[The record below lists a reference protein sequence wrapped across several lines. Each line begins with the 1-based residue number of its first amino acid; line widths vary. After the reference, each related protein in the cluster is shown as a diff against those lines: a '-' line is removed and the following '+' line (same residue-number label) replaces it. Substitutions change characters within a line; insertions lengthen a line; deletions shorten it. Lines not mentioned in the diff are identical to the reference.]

1 MKQVPIIA
9 LTFALSLPMVGC
21 AANPVEPSGVTFVK
35 SAISDRVNTMMAQG
49 LREYSSL
56 PSLYPES
63 TESWV
68 DQNAY
73 NLYRGFLDRR
83 AQRLLGECSS
93 ALQTTALNG
102 YEVVKFYQKET
113 VADESGS
120 YTVYCWEPAFLTTSH
135 EDISLPDGAFFDSS
149 GRLCGYE
156 QFTYFV
162 VKDEAGDFPTYR
174 FLNADLLNGTGE
186 GTTNELVLQRI
197 KQAFEPTVQGDWAE
211 DALGYYLN
219 YNEVSVS
226 SDELVAQVL
235 FSCDCAVKDFKVLGV
250 QAIPTE
256 STVLY
261 STDDLFDCGEL
272 KPDCPLL
279 LNMTFFGTLPYFG
292 VSYVDDSGET
302 ISYSINMSGM
312 DGSVILDE
320 IVPIMG

>member
-9 LTFALSLPMVGC
+9 LTFAFSLPMVGC

-102 YEVVKFYQKET
+102 YEVVKFHQKET
-113 VADESGS
+113 IADESGT
-120 YTVYCWEPAFLTTSH
+120 YTVYCWEPAFLAASY
-135 EDISLPDGAFFDSS
+135 EDISLSDGVYFDRG

-156 QFTYFV
+156 RFTYFV

-197 KQAFEPTVQGDWAE
+197 KQAFEPTVQGTGRKMRLAITRTTTRFPLAPMSLWPRCFSPAIAPLKTSRFWVFRLFPRK
-211 DALGYYLN
+211 ALCCTPLMICLIA
-219 YNEVSVS
+219 VSLS
-226 SDELVAQVL
+226 L
-235 FSCDCAVKDFKVLGV
+235 
-250 QAIPTE
+250 
-256 STVLY
+256 
-261 STDDLFDCGEL
+261 
-272 KPDCPLL
+272 
-279 LNMTFFGTLPYFG
+279 
-292 VSYVDDSGET
+292 
-302 ISYSINMSGM
+302 
-312 DGSVILDE
+312 
-320 IVPIMG
+320 IVRCC

>member
-1 MKQVPIIA
+1 MKRVLIIA

-35 SAISDRVNTMMAQG
+35 SAISDRVGTMMAQG
-49 LREYSSL
+49 LREVSSL
-56 PSLYPES
+56 PSFYPKS

-68 DQNAY
+68 DQDAY
-73 NLYRGFLDRR
+73 NLYRGFLDSR
-83 AQRLLGECSS
+83 AQRLLEECSS
-93 ALQTTALNG
+93 LLQTTALNG

-113 VADESGS
+113 IADESGT
-120 YTVYCWEPAFLTTSH
+120 YTVYCWEPAFLVASP
-135 EDISLPDGAFFDSS
+135 EDISLPDGVYFDSS

-162 VKDEAGDFPTYR
+162 VKDETGDFPTYR
-174 FLNADLLNGTGE
+174 FLNADLLNGAGE

-197 KQAFEPTVQGDWAE
+197 KQAFEPAVQGDWAE
-211 DALGYYLN
+211 DALGDYSN
-219 YNEVSVS
+219 YNEVSAS
-226 SDELVAQVL
+226 SDEPVAQVL

-261 STDDLFDCGEL
+261 STDELFDCGEL
-272 KPDCPLL
+272 TPDCPLL

-292 VSYVDDSGET
+292 ISYVDDSGDT

>member
-1 MKQVPIIA
+1 MKRVPIIA

-21 AANPVEPSGVTFVK
+21 AANSVEPSGATFVK
-35 SAISDRVNTMMAQG
+35 TAIFDRVDTMMAEG
-49 LREYSSL
+49 LRELSSL
-56 PSLYPES
+56 PSFYPES

-68 DQNAY
+68 DQDAY
-73 NLYRGFLDRR
+73 VVYSGILDRR
-83 AQRLLGECSS
+83 AERLMEECSS
-93 ALQTTALNG
+93 KLQTTALSG
-102 YEVVKFYQKET
+102 YEVVNFHQEET
-113 VADESGS
+113 LSDESGT

-135 EDISLPDGAFFDSS
+135 EGISLADGAYFDTS

-162 VKDEAGDFPTYR
+162 VKDETGDFPTYR
-174 FLNADLLNGTGE
+174 FLSEDLFNGTGE
-186 GTTNELVLQRI
+186 GTASAHALQRI
-197 KQAFEPTVQGDWAE
+197 KQAFEPLVRGDWAE
-211 DALGYYLN
+211 DALGDYSN

-226 SDELVAQVL
+226 SEEPVAQVL

-272 KPDCPLL
+272 TPDCPLL

-292 VSYVDDSGET
+292 VSYADDSGET

-312 DGSVILDE
+312 DGSVILGE
-320 IVPIMG
+320 IVPVMG

>member
-1 MKQVPIIA
+1 MRRVPIIA
-9 LTFALSLPMVGC
+9 LTFALSLPMAGC
-21 AANPVEPSGVTFVK
+21 AANSVESSGTTFVK
-35 SAISDRVNTMMAQG
+35 AAISDRVDTMMAEG
-49 LREYSSL
+49 LRELSSL
-56 PSLYPES
+56 PSFYPES

-68 DQNAY
+68 DQDAY
-73 NLYRGFLDRR
+73 VVNSGILDRR
-83 AQRLLGECSS
+83 AQRLLDEYSLI
-93 ALQTTALNG
+93 LQTTALSG
-102 YEVVKFYQKET
+102 YEIVNFYQKET
-113 VADESGS
+113 LSDESGT

-135 EDISLPDGAFFDSS
+135 ESISLADGAYFNTS

-174 FLNADLLNGTGE
+174 FLSADLFNGTGE
-186 GTTNELVLQRI
+186 GAANAHALQRI
-197 KQAFEPTVQGDWAE
+197 KQAFEPAVQGDWAE
-211 DALGYYLN
+211 DVLGNYSS

-226 SDELVAQVL
+226 SEEPVAQVL
-235 FSCDCAVKDFKVLGV
+235 FSCDRVVKDFKVLGV

-256 STVLY
+256 STVLF

-272 KPDCPLL
+272 TPDCPLL
-279 LNMTFFGTLPYFG
+279 LYMTFFGTLPYFG

-320 IVPIMG
+320 IVPVMG

>member
-1 MKQVPIIA
+1 MKRVSIVA
-9 LTFALSLPMVGC
+9 LTFALSLRMVGC

-35 SAISDRVNTMMAQG
+35 TVISDRVDMMMAQG
-49 LREYSSL
+49 LREFSSL
-56 PSLYPES
+56 PSFYPEG

-68 DQNAY
+68 DQDAY

-83 AQRLLGECSS
+83 AERLLGECSS
-93 ALQTTALNG
+93 VLQTTALNG

-113 VADESGS
+113 IADESGT
-120 YTVYCWEPAFLTTSH
+120 YTVYCWEPAFLATSR
-135 EDISLPDGAFFDSS
+135 EGISLADGAYFDTS

-162 VKDEAGDFPTYR
+162 VKDETGDFPTYR
-174 FLNADLLNGTGE
+174 FLSADLFNGAGE
-186 GTTNELVLQRI
+186 GAANAHALQLI
-197 KQAFEPTVQGDWAE
+197 KQAFEPVVQGSWAE
-211 DALGYYLN
+211 DALGDYLN
-219 YNEVSVS
+219 YNELSVS
-226 SDELVAQVL
+226 SKEPVAQVL
-235 FSCDCAVKDFKVLGV
+235 FSCDRAVKGFKVLGV

-272 KPDCPLL
+272 TPDCPLL

-312 DGSVILDE
+312 DGSVILGE
-320 IVPIMG
+320 IVPVMG

>member
-1 MKQVPIIA
+1 MKQVPIVA

-21 AANPVEPSGVTFVK
+21 AANPVEPSGATFVK
-35 SAISDRVNTMMAQG
+35 SVISDRVDTMMAQG
-49 LREYSSL
+49 LRELSSL
-56 PSLYPES
+56 PSLYPENI
-63 TESWV
+63 ESWV
-68 DQNAY
+68 DQDAY

-83 AQRLLGECSS
+83 AQRLLEECSS
-93 ALQTTALNG
+93 TLQTTALNG

-113 VADESGS
+113 IADEGGT

-135 EDISLPDGAFFDSS
+135 EDISLADGAYFDRS

-162 VKDEAGDFPTYR
+162 VKDETGDFPTYR

-186 GTTNELVLQRI
+186 GAANELVLQRI
-197 KQAFEPTVQGDWAE
+197 KQAFEPAVQGDWAE
-211 DALGYYLN
+211 DALGDYSN

-226 SDELVAQVL
+226 SDKPVTQVL

-261 STDDLFDCGEL
+261 STDELFDCGEL
-272 KPDCPLL
+272 TPDCPLL

-292 VSYVDDSGET
+292 ISYVDDSGDT

>member
-1 MKQVPIIA
+1 MKRVPIIA
-9 LTFALSLPMVGC
+9 LTFALSLPVVGC
-21 AANPVEPSGVTFVK
+21 TANSVEPSGATFVK
-35 SAISDRVNTMMAQG
+35 TAISDRVDTMMAEG
-49 LREYSSL
+49 LRELSSL
-56 PSLYPES
+56 PSFYPES
-63 TESWV
+63 TESWI
-68 DQNAY
+68 DQDAY
-73 NLYRGFLDRR
+73 VVYSGILDRR
-83 AQRLLGECSS
+83 AERLLGECSS
-93 ALQTTALNG
+93 ELQTTALSG
-102 YEVVKFYQKET
+102 YEIVNFYQKET
-113 VADESGS
+113 LSDESGI

-135 EDISLPDGAFFDSS
+135 KGVSLADGAYFDTS

-174 FLNADLLNGTGE
+174 FLSADLFNGTGE
-186 GTTNELVLQRI
+186 GAANAHALQRI
-197 KQAFEPTVQGDWAE
+197 KQAFEPAVQGDWAE
-211 DALGYYLN
+211 DVLGNYSS

-226 SDELVAQVL
+226 SEEPVAQVL
-235 FSCDCAVKDFKVLGV
+235 FSCDRVVKDFKVLGV

-256 STVLY
+256 STVLF

-272 KPDCPLL
+272 TPDCPLL

-320 IVPIMG
+320 IVPVMG

>member
-21 AANPVEPSGVTFVK
+21 VANSVEPSGATFVK
-35 SAISDRVNTMMAQG
+35 SVISDRVDTMMAQG
-49 LREYSSL
+49 LRELSSL
-56 PSLYPES
+56 PSFYPEG

-68 DQNAY
+68 DQDAY
-73 NLYRGFLDRR
+73 NLYRGFLGRR
-83 AQRLLGECSS
+83 AERLLGECSS
-93 ALQTTALNG
+93 ILQTTALNG
-102 YEVVKFYQKET
+102 YEVMKFYQKET
-113 VADESGS
+113 IADESGT
-120 YTVYCWEPAFLTTSH
+120 YTVYCWEPAFLTTSR
-135 EDISLPDGAFFDSS
+135 EGVSLADGAYFDRS

-162 VKDEAGDFPTYR
+162 VKDETGDFPTYR

-186 GTTNELVLQRI
+186 GTVNELVLQRI
-197 KQAFEPTVQGDWAE
+197 KQAFEPAVQGDWAE
-211 DALGYYLN
+211 DALGDYSN

-226 SDELVAQVL
+226 SDEPVAQVL

-250 QAIPTE
+250 RAIPTE

-272 KPDCPLL
+272 TPDCPLL

-292 VSYVDDSGET
+292 ISYVDDSGET
-302 ISYSINMSGM
+302 ISYTINMSGM

-320 IVPIMG
+320 IVPVMG